1 MSIFARIAARYIMP
15 AGAEPVSGRG
25 VIFDTEAD
33 ALLDA
38 ATVNHCIGVAD
49 RDSDRADEY
58 GPDQIPAALEH
69 LARADCLIGHNI
81 QGYDLPL
88 LRRLHG
94 WAPKPGCVI
103 LDTVIASR
111 LILPGI
117 SEIDDQ
123 VAAMG
128 GPKLGAKLRGTHK
141 LEAWGIRLGVPKVG
155 ADIEDYSKWTPEL
168 QARCVG
174 DVKLCKLLYRF
185 LQPAGYSAP
194 ALALEHRTAAICDEI
209 TAAGVPFDPV
219 AAEELRQKW
228 DARRAELELP
238 LLLQFPGTNLNSRAQ
253 IGALLES
260 RG

>member
-15 AGAEPVSGRG
+15 AGAEPVGGRG
-25 VIFDTEAD
+25 MIFDTEAD

-103 LDTVIASR
+103 R
-111 LILPGI
+111 LQPPILVALRQSGFRR
-117 SEIDDQ
+117 ERTIDDHDRE
-123 VAAMG
+123 AN
-128 GPKLGAKLRGTHK
+128 AKRG
-141 LEAWGIRLGVPKVG
+141 ERI
-155 ADIEDYSKWTPEL
+155 
-168 QARCVG
+168 
-174 DVKLCKLLYRF
+174 
-185 LQPAGYSAP
+185 
-194 ALALEHRTAAICDEI
+194 
-209 TAAGVPFDPV
+209 FDP
-219 AAEELRQKW
+219 ASQ
-228 DARRAELELP
+228 
-238 LLLQFPGTNLNSRAQ
+238 GSGHSRM
-253 IGALLES
+253 
-260 RG
+260 